1 MRRRNGSAIL
11 IVIIICSVLMT
22 LAVILARIVY
32 NSYVT
37 EALIGQRE
45 RAFWLA
51 EAGLE
56 AGKAKLAGNPGW
68 YTDLPH
74 AATVGEGG
82 VLPSGTFLMVRIK
95 GQNVLSSVGCS
106 GQAKVILQIT
116 FGTAPVRSLTWT
128 EI

>member
-1 MRRRNGSAIL
+1 VKRSGSAI
-11 IVIIICSVLMT
+11 IIVVIITSVLMT
-22 LAVILARIVY
+22 LAVILTRIVY

-37 EALIGQRE
+37 EALVGRRE

-56 AGKAKLAGNPGW
+56 AGKARLAQNPDW

-74 AATVGEGG
+74 APTVGECGI
-82 VLPSGTFLMVRIK
+82 LPSGTFLMIRIK
-95 GQNVLSSVGCS
+95 DQKVLSSVGCS
-106 GQAKVILQIT
+106 GQAKVSLQIT
-116 FGTAPVRSLTWT
+116 FGTAPVRSLTWS

>member
-1 MRRRNGSAIL
+1 MKRQGSAIIMVL
-11 IVIIICSVLMT
+11 IIASVLMT
-22 LAVILARIVY
+22 LAVILTRIVY

-56 AGKAKLAGNPGW
+56 AGKARLAGNPGW

-74 AATVGEGG
+74 APTVGECGI
-82 VLPSGTFLMVRIK
+82 LPSGTFQMIRVK
-95 GQNVLSSVGCS
+95 DQNVLSCVGSS
-106 GQAKVILQIT
+106 GKAKVVLQIT
-116 FGTAPVRSLTWT
+116 FGTAPVRSLAWT

>member
-1 MRRRNGSAIL
+1 MKRNGSAIV
-11 IVIIICSVLMT
+11 IVIIIASVLMT
-22 LAVILARIVY
+22 LAVILTGIVY

-68 YTDLPH
+68 YTDLPQ
-74 AATVGEGG
+74 APPVGENA
-82 VLPSGTFLMVRIK
+82 VLPSGTFQMIRVK
-95 GQNVLSSVGCS
+95 EQNVLSCVGRS
-106 GQAKVILQIT
+106 GRAKVVLQIT
-116 FGTAPVRSLTWT
+116 FGTAPLRSLSWA